1 MFEKKLLNVQRHKKS
16 YDLNIQTISEK
27 VDSAASGPKKT
38 SRRCFL
44 GLRHA
49 VTLVGFLSCFLQ
61 NANRLVLGVGIVA
74 MVKHGQTKESSNW
87 NGSEISC
94 PMPPDVPKIVFGSNF
109 QGEFDWSTELQGY
122 LLGVGSLSYLFTQIP
137 AGRLADTG
145 FTTPA
150 IYKLISNWIPRN
162 ERGTLST
169 LVVCG
174 YAAGVAIAGL
184 VTGWLCD
191 IPGLGWPSAFYVWG
205 FISVML
211 SIVFH
216 FIYYEHPENHPWITD
231 EELNFITDG
240 LETRISKQVV
250 VTVAFTTF
258 VPRCVICNRVPLR
271 SLGISRL
278 RISSTGT
285 PTFNLGLS
293 EGAPDN
299 SKILKSSTEYDA
311 PC

>member
-1 MFEKKLLNVQRHKKS
+1 MFEKKLRNVRHHKKS

-27 VDSAASGPKKT
+27 VDSAVSGPKKT

-61 NANRLVLGVGIVA
+61 TADRLVLGVGIVA
-74 MVKHGQTKESSNW
+74 MVKHRQTAESSNW

-94 PMPPDVPKIVFGSNF
+94 PMSSDAQKIVFGSNF

-137 AGRLADTG
+137 AGRLADAVGSKSLLVYSNAASGIFTLISPFTARWHVYALMTVQFLRGASQG

-150 IYKLISNWIPRN
+150 MYKLISNWIPRN

-191 IPGLGWPSAFYVWG
+191 IPGLGWPFAFYVWG

-211 SIVFH
+211 SIVFQ

-240 LETRISKQVV
+240 LETGISK
-250 VTVAFTTF
+250 
-258 VPRCVICNRVPLR
+258 
-271 SLGISRL
+271 
-278 RISSTGT
+278 
-285 PTFNLGLS
+285 
-293 EGAPDN
+293 
-299 SKILKSSTEYDA
+299 K
-311 PC
+311 